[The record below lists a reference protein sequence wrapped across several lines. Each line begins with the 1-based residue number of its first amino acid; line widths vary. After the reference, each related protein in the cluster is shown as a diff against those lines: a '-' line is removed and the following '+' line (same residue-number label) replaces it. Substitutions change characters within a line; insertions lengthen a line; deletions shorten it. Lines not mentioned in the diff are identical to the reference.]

1 MKVLITLFAATV
13 LIMSSPVAKAQD
25 GADVYKAKCAVCHGT
40 EGQGKVGP
48 ALKGTK
54 LGEDDIVLL
63 LSKGKEGK
71 KAPHNKAKGLSDDD
85 TKAVAHYGKSLK

>member
-1 MKVLITLFAATV
+1 MKLLIALFVLATLITCAPDA
-13 LIMSSPVAKAQD
+13 IAQE
-25 GADVYKAKCAVCHGT
+25 GADVYKTKCAACHGN

-54 LGEDDIVLL
+54 LGDDDIVLL

-71 KAPHNKAKGLSDDD
+71 KAPHNKPKGLSDDD
-85 TKAVAHYGKSLK
+85 TKAVAHYVKSLK

>member
-1 MKVLITLFAATV
+1 MKLFFALFAVTILITF
-13 LIMSSPVAKAQD
+13 SPVAKTQD

-40 EGQGKVGP
+40 EGQGKVVP

-71 KAPHNKAKGLSDDD
+71 KAPHNKSKGLSDDD
-85 TKAVAHYGKSLK
+85 TKVVAHYVKSLK